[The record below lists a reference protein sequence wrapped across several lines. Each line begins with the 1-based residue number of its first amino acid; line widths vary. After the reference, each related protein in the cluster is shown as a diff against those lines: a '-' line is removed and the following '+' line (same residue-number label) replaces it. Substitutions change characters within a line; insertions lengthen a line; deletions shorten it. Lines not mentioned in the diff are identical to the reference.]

1 VALKPM
7 LATTAGVAMALLA
20 LGGVLY
26 STGVIFYL
34 NKRLKFARAIW
45 HGHVVAAAGAHW
57 AAVLLGVV
65 LVAR

>member
-1 VALKPM
+1 M
-7 LATTAGVAMALLA
+7 ATTAGLAMVLLA
-20 LGGVLY
+20 FGGVLY
-26 STGVIFYL
+26 STGVVFYL
-34 NKRLKFARAIW
+34 NKRLKYARAIW